1 MLLFAMGSV
10 RFPVAFRALLEKTA
24 DRGGYVLCCLC
35 FLTAQADKDCS
46 TCGQT
51 GTVGGMAACCRCD
64 THYHKVGT
72 TIPPRKTN
80 ETKKKRYRPRRVYL
94 HSHGAKIQNTRC
106 PPATLLRLFCRRKG
120 FRSPIRER
128 LHRVSSILFR
138 VHISIPCSC
147 SNIALLLLS
156 SAKRSGFDIYL
167 IIFRGG
173 GLPELFFFFFVQ
185 NISRHASTHQ

>member
-1 MLLFAMGSV
+1 MSPHPAAPASALFTYYIHVSIPLSMLLSAMGSV

-24 DRGGYVLCCLC
+24 DRGGYVFCCLC

-80 ETKKKRYRPRRVYL
+80 ETKKNDTDRGESAYTLTVQKYRIHAVHQQPCCVCSVVARDSDPQYEN
-94 HSHGAKIQNTRC
+94 A
-106 PPATLLRLFCRRKG
+106 
-120 FRSPIRER
+120 
-128 LHRVSSILFR
+128 SILCPRF
-138 VHISIPCSC
+138 SF
-147 SNIALLLLS
+147 A
-156 SAKRSGFDIYL
+156 FIYL
-167 IIFRGG
+167 SPARA
-173 GLPELFFFFFVQ
+173 L
-185 NISRHASTHQ
+185 T